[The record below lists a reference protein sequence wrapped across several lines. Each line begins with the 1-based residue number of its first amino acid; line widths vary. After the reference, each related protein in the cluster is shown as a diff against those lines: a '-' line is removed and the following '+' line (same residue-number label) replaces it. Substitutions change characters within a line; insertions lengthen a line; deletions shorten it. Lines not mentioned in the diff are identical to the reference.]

1 MIKTSIIIILVLL
14 LVITLY
20 SYYCLSSRMINFERA
35 RLEYILQKETA
46 VKIKESEV
54 KVIADCS
61 NKNLQY
67 QMALENI
74 NKILGG
80 VNIGTINSADVINEK
95 NDDIIKGIQNVITGK
110 IDPNIVAEPENIQSC
125 ISKHNDQNI
134 QNKQNINNND
144 LSSLIDRETIN
155 VEILSDVPSE
165 YIQ

>member
-80 VNIGTINSADVINEK
+80 VNIGTINSDDAINEK
-95 NDDIIKGIQNVITGK
+95 NDDIIKDIQNVITSK
-110 IDPNIVAEPENIQSC
+110 IVPDIVAEPENIQSY
-125 ISKHNDQNI
+125 ISKPDN
-134 QNKQNINNND
+134 QNKQNNINNI
-144 LSSLIDRETIN
+144 SSLINQESIN
-155 VEILSDVPSE
+155 VETLNEVSPY

>member
-1 MIKTSIIIILVLL
+1 
-14 LVITLY
+14 
-20 SYYCLSSRMINFERA
+20 MINFERA

-80 VNIGTINSADVINEK
+80 VNIGTNNSTDVINEK
-95 NDDIIKGIQNVITGK
+95 NDDIIKGIQNVITCK
-110 IDPNIVAEPENIQSC
+110 IDPNIVAEPDNIQSC
-125 ISKHNDQNI
+125 ISK
-134 QNKQNINNND
+134 QNKQNNIDSLN
-144 LSSLIDRETIN
+144 SLINQESIN
-155 VEILSDVPSE
+155 VEILSEVPSE
-165 YIQ
+165 YVQ